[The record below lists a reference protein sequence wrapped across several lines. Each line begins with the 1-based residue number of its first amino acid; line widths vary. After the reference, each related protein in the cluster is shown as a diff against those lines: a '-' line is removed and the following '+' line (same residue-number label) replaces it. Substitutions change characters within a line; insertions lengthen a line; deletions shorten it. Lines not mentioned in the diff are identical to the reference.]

1 MLYEVQALQTLASPA
16 YLARLNQ
23 PTPWTSRLMLHYRG
37 MQRGLCAV
45 AGSQGLG
52 SGPWALLTRFAP
64 APGAEGALWGALQV
78 SQGHYQAHYSL
89 SAAELAV

>member
-64 APGAEGALWGALQV
+64 APGAEGALWG
-78 SQGHYQAHYSL
+78 GRCR
-89 SAAELAV
+89 